1 MGRVVDADLKV
12 KGVENPRIVDAS
24 IFPIAMGAHLQ
35 APVYALS
42 EQAAFNS
49 RVLLMRAAGT
59 SGLGDTEIETCVVRL
74 GI

>member
-35 APVYALS
+35 APVYA
-42 EQAAFNS
+42 QA
-49 RVLLMRAAGT
+49 
-59 SGLGDTEIETCVVRL
+59 E
-74 GI
+74 